1 MSCETVRPFKRSYKS
16 LKEAMET
23 KRQDM
28 IDNGTW
34 VNPRRKKNKRS
45 KKKVG

>member
-1 MSCETVRPFKRSYKS
+1 MSCETVRPLKRSYKS

-34 VNPRRKKNKRS
+34 VNPCRKKAKRS
-45 KKKVG
+45 KKKMG